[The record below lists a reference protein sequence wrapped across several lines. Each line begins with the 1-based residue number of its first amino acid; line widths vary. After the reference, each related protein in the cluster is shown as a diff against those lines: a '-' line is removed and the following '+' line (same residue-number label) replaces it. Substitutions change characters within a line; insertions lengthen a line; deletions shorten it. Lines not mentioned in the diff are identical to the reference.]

1 MTQKEIPCLFMRGG
15 TSRGPYFLRS
25 NLPLDVVQRDRV
37 LLAAMGSPD
46 IRQIDGLGGADT
58 LTSKVAI
65 ISRSERAG
73 VDIDYLFA
81 QVNIDRPIVD
91 TTPSCGNMLAGVGPA
106 AIEYGLIA
114 AEDKQTRVIIFN
126 ENTSSR
132 TEAVI
137 ETINGKVKYDGMT
150 SIDGVP
156 GTAAPVLLNFMDIVG
171 SVSGQFFPTKNLIDD
186 IDGIQVSCVDV
197 AMPMIHM
204 RAADFG
210 ITGHELRDELDAK
223 TDHLITL
230 IEPIRR
236 KAGQLMGFG
245 NVADKVIP
253 KVGLL
258 SLAERNGDIS
268 SRYFTPL
275 NLHAS
280 HAVTGACCIA
290 AAAAVDGTIAN
301 QMAVPSKESNREFV
315 IEHPA
320 GELEVRLETAGI
332 GLETEVVRAGVMRT
346 ARLIMRGELMVPG

>member
-1 MTQKEIPCLFMRGG
+1 MK
-15 TSRGPYFLRS
+15 SD
-25 NLPLDVVQRDRV
+25 LPLDLAQRNRV

-65 ISRSERAG
+65 ISPSERAG
-73 VDIDYLFA
+73 VDVDYLFA

-106 AIEYGLIA
+106 AIEYGLIEA
-114 AEDKQTRVIIFN
+114 GDEQTRVIIFN

-137 ETINGKVKYDGMT
+137 ETANGKVRYDGT
-150 SIDGVP
+150 ASIDGVP
-156 GTAAPVLLNFMDIVG
+156 GTAAPILLNFMDIVG
-171 SVSGQFFPTKNLIDD
+171 SASGQFFPTKNLIDN
-186 IDGIQVSCVDV
+186 IDGIEVSCVDV

-210 ITGHELRDELDAK
+210 INGHELRDELDAK
-223 TDHLITL
+223 TGHLISL

-236 KAGQLMGFG
+236 KAGALMGFG

-258 SLAERNGDIS
+258 SLAERDGDIA
-268 SRYFTPL
+268 SRYFTPR

-301 QMAVPSKESNREFV
+301 QIAVPSSANIREFV

-320 GELEVRLETAGI
+320 GQLKVRLETAGN
-332 GLETEVVRAGVMRT
+332 GLETEVISAGVMRT
-346 ARLIMRGELMVPG
+346 ARLIMRGELMVTV